1 MPSTHHKKRCPDCGG
16 EAAYD
21 VVVYRKTGEAK
32 YYVFC
37 RRCEAETG
45 FYDTIDEAVA
55 AWNKRTNKE
64 EKDHA

>member
-1 MPSTHHKKRCPDCGG
+1 MPSTHRKKRCPFCYG

-37 RRCEAETG
+37 RNCGVETAP
-45 FYDTIDEAVA
+45 YDTIDEAVA
-55 AWNKRTNKE
+55 AWNRRAGEDTK
-64 EKDHA
+64 